1 MENSVKIGDRF
12 NYDWGDE
19 LYSFPV
25 ETVVFYIDGKTAIL
39 KVIGMSA
46 ECEDLTLRYDD
57 VVEFFPDFTD
67 TERNMYSRYLFL
79 DTDTLDLFDNPYN
92 YYACKNEDPEG
103 DGLDEEEEPSTRN
116 NDEQQSYPD
125 ASPDDIPF

>member
-39 KVIGMSA
+39 KVTGMSA
-46 ECEDLTLRYDD
+46 ECEDLTLKYEE
-57 VVEFFPDFTD
+57 VLEYFPEFTD
-67 TERNMYSRYLFL
+67 SERNMYSRYLFL
-79 DTDTLDLFDNPYN
+79 DIDTLDLFDDPYN
-92 YYACKNEDPEG
+92 YYSSKYEELEG
-103 DGLDEEEEPSTRN
+103 DGLNEKKESNTETN
-116 NDEQQSYPD
+116 VQQSYPE
-125 ASPDDIPF
+125 ANPDDLPF